1 MSSENPSRVLI
12 IEDDLAFAAD
22 LAARLD
28 SLGFQVAGRATN
40 GPDAVALA
48 DREPPGLILADTQL
62 SGTLDGIA
70 AVEEIRQRHA
80 VPVLF
85 LSALDDAETIR
96 RAMAVDPIGYVL
108 KPLRDGDLRAALA
121 LAKRCRERQTAGV
134 PEPRHPARAQSF
146 GGWEWDLTAS
156 QVRSAPLGINLT
168 EPANGPGAWTWE
180 EWQNLLHPEDRD
192 RSVQTLRDSLGSAG
206 PDYQVEF
213 RLRQP
218 AGSYRWVLAQ
228 GSLELDDLG
237 WPQRLRGTQVD
248 ITSYKERESEI
259 ERMNRLYLAL
269 SQVNQLI
276 TRIQTREELLSGICQ
291 VLVQHGA
298 MSMAWV
304 GLVDEPTQRV
314 VPAARSGGAQGYLD
328 EIQVY
333 ADDRPEGR
341 GPTGTAIREGR
352 IMVCDDFAHATA
364 TKPWHRAGA
373 RWGFGSSASFPI
385 REAGRICGALTVYAA
400 QPGFFRDKELLLFE
414 EAAADVSFA
423 LDHLAQEAAKSRAE
437 AALRQ
442 SEATFHGVIDA
453 SPVPLTLNDAAG
465 NITYLNPAFTRIFGY
480 DLRDIPTL
488 EEWWPRAYPEAA
500 YRERVAREWQA
511 RLVRARREN
520 TPFEPQEVEIRC
532 QNGSS
537 RTVLAQAAA
546 LSMTSPA
553 LDGLHLVVLYDITE
567 RKQLEEQLR
576 QSQKLEAIG
585 QLAGGVAHDFNN
597 ILTSV
602 IMNLGLLGKDPS
614 LGQETRETITELQT
628 EIDRAASLTRQLL
641 LFGHRTGIEVKILNL
656 NEVVANLLKMLGRLI
671 GENIALR
678 FVPQAGL
685 PPLEADAGM
694 LEQVLVNL
702 TVNARDAMPEGGQIS
717 ISTARVD
724 SAQDG
729 VSAHPGARPGSFVCL
744 TVADTGCGMEEATLK
759 HIFEPFFTTKEV
771 GKGTGLGLS
780 TARGIVS
787 QHQGWI
793 EVESTIGRGSTFRVF
808 LPAAGHPASVRP
820 GVVEQPAARGGRE
833 TILVV
838 EDAPSVRRLL
848 AQTLR
853 LAGYRVWDAA
863 NGLEALQRWQEH
875 EAQID
880 LLFTDLV
887 MPEGLNGLELA
898 RRMRQGKPALK
909 VIISSGYRLE
919 TAGPPAA
926 SEGVLFLSKPYPVG
940 TMLEK
945 VRECLDQ
952 K

>member
-1 MSSENPSRVLI
+1 MSSGPPHRVLI
-12 IEDDLAFAAD
+12 IEDDLPFAED
-22 LAARLD
+22 LASRLD
-28 SLGFQVAGRATN
+28 SLGFQVAGQAAN

-48 DREPPGLILADTQL
+48 DRENPDLILANTQL
-62 SGTLDGIA
+62 SGTLDGLK

-80 VPVLF
+80 IPVLF

-96 RAMAVDPIGYVL
+96 RAMAVDPDGYVL
-108 KPLRDGDLRAALA
+108 KPLREGDLRAALA
-121 LAKRCRERQTAGV
+121 LAKRRTEKRTAGV
-134 PEPRHPARAQSF
+134 PELRQPVRARSF
-146 GGWEWDLTAS
+146 GWWEWDLTTS
-156 QVRSAPLGINLT
+156 QVRSSPLGT
-168 EPANGPGAWTWE
+168 PWAESAAGAGPWTWE
-180 EWQNLLHPEDRD
+180 EWQNQLHPEDRD
-192 RSVQTLRDSLGSAG
+192 RAVQALRDALGQPG

-213 RLRQP
+213 RWRQP
-218 AGSYRWVLAQ
+218 AGTYRWILAQ
-228 GSLELDDLG
+228 GSLELDELG

-259 ERMNRLYLAL
+259 ERMNRLYLTL

-276 TRIQTREELLSGICQ
+276 TRIHTREELLEGICQ
-291 VLVQHGA
+291 ILVQHGA

-304 GLVDEPTQRV
+304 GLVDEPTHRV
-314 VPAARSGGAQGYLD
+314 VPAARFGGAQGYLD
-328 EIQVY
+328 EIQIY

-341 GPTGTAIREGR
+341 GSTGTAIREGR
-352 IMVCDDFAHATA
+352 IMVCDDFAQATA

-373 RWGFGSSASFPI
+373 RWGFGSSAAFPI
-385 REAGRICGALTVYAA
+385 REAGRVCGALTVYAA

-423 LDHLAQEAAKSRAE
+423 LDHLAQEAAKRRAE

-453 SPVPLTLNDAAG
+453 SPVPLALNDAAG
-465 NITYLNPAFTRIFGY
+465 NITYLNPAFTRVFGY
-480 DLRDIPTL
+480 DLEDIPTL
-488 EEWWPRAYPEAA
+488 EEWWPRAYPEVAC
-500 YRERVAREWQA
+500 RERVAREWQDRLA
-511 RLVRARREN
+511 RTRREN
-520 TPFEPQEVEIRC
+520 TPFEPYEVEIRC
-532 QNGSS
+532 QDNSS
-537 RTVLAQAAA
+537 RTVLAQAAP
-546 LSMTSPA
+546 LSAASPT

-567 RKQLEEQLR
+567 RKQLEAQLR

-597 ILTSV
+597 ILTAV

-614 LGQETRETITELQT
+614 LGPETRETVAELET
-628 EIDRAASLTRQLL
+628 EIERAAGLTRQLL
-641 LFGHRTGIEVKILNL
+641 LFSRRSGIEVKLLNL
-656 NEVVANLLKMLGRLI
+656 NEVVANLVKMLGRLI

-678 FVPQAGL
+678 FAPQADL

-702 TVNARDAMPEGGQIS
+702 AVNARDAMPEGGQLCIN
-717 ISTARVD
+717 TARVD
-724 SAQDG
+724 LAPDD
-729 VSAHPGARPGSFVCL
+729 VPPHPGARPGSFVCL
-744 TVADTGCGMEEATLK
+744 AVADTGCGMEEATLK
-759 HIFEPFFTTKEV
+759 RIFEPFFTTKEA
-771 GKGTGLGLS
+771 GQGTGLGLA
-780 TARGIVS
+780 TAHGIVS
-787 QHQGWI
+787 QHKGWI
-793 EVESTIGRGSTFRVF
+793 DVASTLGRGSTFRVF
-808 LPAAGHPASVRP
+808 LPAARRQAPVRP
-820 GVVEQPAARGGRE
+820 GAVERPADRGGRE

-838 EDAPSVRRLL
+838 EDTASVRRILV
-848 AQTLR
+848 QTLR

-863 NGLEALQRWQEH
+863 NGLEALQQWQEH

-880 LLFTDLV
+880 LLFTDMV

-909 VIISSGYRLE
+909 VIISTGYRLK
-919 TAGPPAA
+919 TAGLPAA
-926 SEGVLFLSKPYPVG
+926 SEKVLFLSKPYPVG